1 MAEKIVRPILT
12 YADEC
17 HHATAETYKKIIGY
31 FEPEFL
37 LGLTATPERL
47 DNQDVFELFD
57 HNVPYELRLRDAIAN
72 DLVVP
77 FKYYGIRDKL
87 VDYGLSGND
96 ERRMIAQ
103 MAKEDHCDFI
113 AEQIEKHR
121 PQGKL
126 KCLAFCR
133 NVTHA
138 RMMCEALGERY
149 TTAYLTG
156 KNDIGERV
164 RA

>member
-1 MAEKIVRPILT
+1 MAEKIFSPILT

-77 FKYYGIRDKL
+77 FKYFGIRDNL
-87 VDYGLSGND
+87 VDYGLTGNE

-126 KCLAFCR
+126 KALAFCR

-149 TTAYLTG
+149 HTAYLTG
-156 KNDIGERV
+156 R
-164 RA
+164 

>member
-57 HNVPYELRLRDAIAN
+57 HIVPYRNLPQAPDGMTADCRS
-72 DLVVP
+72 LVSKAAGAA
-77 FKYYGIRDKL
+77 FEIR
-87 VDYGLSGND
+87 
-96 ERRMIAQ
+96 
-103 MAKEDHCDFI
+103 
-113 AEQIEKHR
+113 
-121 PQGKL
+121 P
-126 KCLAFCR
+126 
-133 NVTHA
+133 
-138 RMMCEALGERY
+138 
-149 TTAYLTG
+149 
-156 KNDIGERV
+156 
-164 RA
+164 